1 VNEGVELA
9 HAKGILTAAS
19 LMVAGPA
26 GEDAVA
32 RARRMPSLRVG
43 LHLVLVDGTPVLPP
57 ERIPDLVDG
66 TGRLRCDLAR
76 AGIEIF
82 LRPRARA
89 QLAAEI
95 EAQFAAY
102 RATGLELDHVNAHH
116 HFHLH
121 PTVCSHMLRIGR
133 RYGLGAV
140 RVPRE
145 PAELIARIDRRAHAN
160 RIGHV
165 WTVQLAR
172 RVRHGRLTAPDRVFG
187 LAWSGA
193 MTEERIAG
201 VLQNLPDGLT
211 EIYCHP
217 ATSDSFAG
225 AAPGYHYT
233 AELSALTASAVKEA
247 LRAAGARSGGFADF
261 RPR

>member
-1 VNEGVELA
+1 VEFA
-9 HAKGILTAAS
+9 HTNGILTGAS
-19 LMVAGPA
+19 LMVAGA
-26 GEDAVA
+26 AATDAVA
-32 RARRMPSLRVG
+32 RARRLPSLRVG

-66 TGRLRCDLAR
+66 DGRLRSDLAR
-76 AGIEIF
+76 VGVDIF

-121 PTVCSHMLRIGR
+121 PTVCSHLLRIGR
-133 RYGLGAV
+133 RYGLSAV

-145 PAELIARIDRRAHAN
+145 PAGLIARIDRGAHAS
-160 RIGHV
+160 RIARV
-165 WTVQLAR
+165 WTAQLAS
-172 RVRHGRLTAPDRVFG
+172 RVRRGRLTAPDRVFG

-201 VLQNLPDGLT
+201 VLQNLPEGLS

-217 ATSDSFAG
+217 ATSDRFAG
-225 AAPGYHYT
+225 AVPGYRYT
-233 AELSALTASAVKEA
+233 DELSALTALSVKEA
-247 LRAAGARSGGFADF
+247 FRTAAARSGGFADF
-261 RPR
+261 GRR